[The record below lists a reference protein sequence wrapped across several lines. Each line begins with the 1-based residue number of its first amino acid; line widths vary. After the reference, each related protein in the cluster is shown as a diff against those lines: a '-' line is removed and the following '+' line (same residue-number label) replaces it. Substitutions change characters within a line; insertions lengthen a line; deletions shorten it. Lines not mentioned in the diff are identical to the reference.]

1 MGGSSRN
8 ANSLTDFPE
17 LSDERQRRGTGF
29 ETGSGARAGTGFG
42 GAALALLQELRLG
55 RMLTAR
61 TAAC

>member
-29 ETGSGARAGTGFG
+29 FACAWQIQFNARNT
-42 GAALALLQELRLG
+42 
-55 RMLTAR
+55 
-61 TAAC
+61 